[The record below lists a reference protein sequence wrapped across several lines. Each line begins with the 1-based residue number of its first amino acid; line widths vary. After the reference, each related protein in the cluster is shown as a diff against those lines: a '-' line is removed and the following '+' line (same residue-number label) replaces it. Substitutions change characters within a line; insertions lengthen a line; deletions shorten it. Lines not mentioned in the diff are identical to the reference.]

1 MRALFTL
8 TVFLSSFLLFLVQ
21 PLVGKMVLPTFG
33 GAPPVWTASLV
44 FFQTTLLLGYAY
56 AHVSAARLSLGR
68 QVAVHVSLLLV
79 ALGAL
84 PFGAGNAGFTRIQ
97 ALAAAEAAPPALLVM
112 GALAA
117 LVGLPFFAI
126 SGSTPLLQR
135 WYITGQDP
143 ATARPYVLYS
153 VSNLASL
160 CALLAYPF
168 LLEPRLRL
176 ADQSWIWAGG
186 YAALCALVIGC
197 GVFVFRS
204 HRRSRGSS
212 PRETFAEVAAAPD
225 LAAAPIVI
233 DPPDG
238 RRVLRWLALAAVP
251 SSLLLGVTSYLTTN
265 VAPIP
270 LLWVVPL
277 ALYLLS
283 FVLAFSPRRLVPT
296 PLLSRLLPLLL
307 VPVALLLVLEQP
319 QPEFAALHLA
329 VFFLAAWMCHAYLYD
344 QRPEPA
350 RLTAFYLWVTTGG
363 VIGGVLAGLIAP
375 LVFSTLLEYPLAL
388 AAAGALMVPRH
399 PEMRAGHSDLLYG
412 TAIGVVTFALI
423 VLARDVLGL
432 DAGPVRTAATVGI
445 PVLLCFLASDRPAR
459 FALSLGAL
467 FLVSA
472 WAEPQLA
479 GKLALTERSFF
490 AVHRVMLTDHGRFRR
505 LLHGTTVHGMQDT
518 QNTDRPLT
526 YYHPT
531 GPLGQV
537 FAALAARGNAPRVA
551 AVGLGVGS
559 LAAYGQPGQRV
570 TFFEI
575 DPAVRRIASDP
586 RLFTFLSNSRGEV
599 DIVLGDARLTLAHQA
614 DGAFGLIVLDAFSS
628 DSIPLHL
635 LTREAMVGY
644 VAKLAPGGLLAYH
657 ISNRYLT
664 LEPVVAAAA
673 ADLGLGAWIQ
683 ENDPTA
689 EERAQG
695 KTTSTWMIVARDR
708 RDVAALIAPPSRW
721 RSSRPPAGSR
731 AWTDDFSNVLGAFRL
746 NR

>member
-84 PFGAGNAGFTRIQ
+84 PFGAGHASFTRIQ

-112 GALAA
+112 GALAT
-117 LVGLPFFAI
+117 LVGLPFYAI

-135 WYITGQDP
+135 WYITDQDP

-153 VSNLASL
+153 VSNLGSL

-176 ADQSWIWAGG
+176 ADQSWIWACG

-204 HRRSRGSS
+204 RRSRGPSQ
-212 PRETFAEVAAAPD
+212 RETSVEVAAAPM
-225 LAAAPIVI
+225 AI

-251 SSLLLGVTSYLTTN
+251 SSLLLGVTSYLTSN

-277 ALYLLS
+277 ALYLLT
-283 FVLAFSPRRLVPT
+283 FVLAFSPRRLVPA
-296 PLLSRLLPLLL
+296 PLLARLLPLLL

-319 QPEFAALHLA
+319 QPEFAALHLS
-329 VFFLAAWMCHAYLYD
+329 VFFLAAWMCHARLYD

-375 LVFSTLLEYPLAL
+375 LVFNTLLEYPLAL

-399 PEMRAGHSDLLYG
+399 PETRAG
-412 TAIGVVTFALI
+412 
-423 VLARDVLGL
+423 
-432 DAGPVRTAATVGI
+432 
-445 PVLLCFLASDRPAR
+445 
-459 FALSLGAL
+459 
-467 FLVSA
+467 
-472 WAEPQLA
+472 
-479 GKLALTERSFF
+479 
-490 AVHRVMLTDHGRFRR
+490 
-505 LLHGTTVHGMQDT
+505 
-518 QNTDRPLT
+518 
-526 YYHPT
+526 
-531 GPLGQV
+531 
-537 FAALAARGNAPRVA
+537 
-551 AVGLGVGS
+551 
-559 LAAYGQPGQRV
+559 
-570 TFFEI
+570 
-575 DPAVRRIASDP
+575 
-586 RLFTFLSNSRGEV
+586 
-599 DIVLGDARLTLAHQA
+599 
-614 DGAFGLIVLDAFSS
+614 
-628 DSIPLHL
+628 
-635 LTREAMVGY
+635 
-644 VAKLAPGGLLAYH
+644 
-657 ISNRYLT
+657 
-664 LEPVVAAAA
+664 
-673 ADLGLGAWIQ
+673 
-683 ENDPTA
+683 
-689 EERAQG
+689 
-695 KTTSTWMIVARDR
+695 
-708 RDVAALIAPPSRW
+708 RW
-721 RSSRPPAGSR
+721 
-731 AWTDDFSNVLGAFRL
+731 
-746 NR
+746 

>member
-33 GAPPVWTASLV
+33 GAPPVWTASLD

-56 AHVSAARLSLGR
+56 AHVSAAHLSLGR
-68 QVAVHVSLLLV
+68 QVALHVSLLLV
-79 ALGAL
+79 ARGTL
-84 PFGAGNAGFTRIQ
+84 PLSAGSAGFARVQ
-97 ALAAAEAAPPALLVM
+97 VLAAAEAAPPALLVM
-112 GALAA
+112 GALAI

-135 WYITGQDP
+135 WYITGQDA

-168 LLEPRLRL
+168 LLEPRFRL
-176 ADQSWIWAGG
+176 TDQSWSWACG
-186 YAALCALVIGC
+186 YAALCLLVLAC
-197 GVFVFRS
+197 GILLIRK
-204 HRRSRGSS
+204 HRPS
-212 PRETFAEVAAAPD
+212 PEETGPESPPAPVAK
-225 LAAAPIVI
+225 

-238 RRVLRWLALAAVP
+238 RRPLRWIALAAVP
-251 SSLLLGVTSYLTTN
+251 SSLLLGVTSYLTSN

-296 PLLSRLLPLLL
+296 PLLARLLPLLL
-307 VPVALLLVLEQP
+307 VPVALLLILEQP
-319 QPEFAALHLA
+319 QPEFAVLQLA
-329 VFFLAAWMCHAYLYD
+329 AFFLAAWMCHARLYD

-363 VIGGVLAGLIAP
+363 VIGSVLTGLI
-375 LVFSTLLEYPLAL
+375 
-388 AAAGALMVPRH
+388 
-399 PEMRAGHSDLLYG
+399 
-412 TAIGVVTFALI
+412 
-423 VLARDVLGL
+423 
-432 DAGPVRTAATVGI
+432 GPMRTAVTVGL
-445 PVLLCFLASDRPAR
+445 PVLLCFLASDRPER
-459 FALSLGAL
+459 FALSLCAL

-479 GKLALTERSFF
+479 GKVALTERSFF
-490 AVHRVMLTDHGRFRR
+490 AVHRVLLTDHGRFRR

-518 QNTDRPLT
+518 QNPDRPLT

-531 GPLGQV
+531 GPVGQV
-537 FAALAARGNAPRVA
+537 FAALAARGQAPRVA

-559 LAAYGQPGQRV
+559 IAASGQPGQRV

-575 DPAVRRIASDP
+575 DPAVRHIARDA
-586 RLFTFLSNSRGEV
+586 RLFTFLSKSRGDV
-599 DIVLGDARLTLAHQA
+599 DIVLGDARLTLARQP

-628 DSIPLHL
+628 DAIPMHL
-635 LTREAMVGY
+635 LTREAMAGY
-644 VAKLAPGGLLAYH
+644 VAKLGPGGILAYH
-657 ISNRYLT
+657 ISNRYLA
-664 LEPVVAAAA
+664 LEPVVAGAAS
-673 ADLGLGAWIQ
+673 DLGLESWIQ
-683 ENDPTA
+683 ENEPSA
-689 EERAQG
+689 EERVQG
-695 KTTSTWMIVARDR
+695 KATSTWMIVARDAE
-708 RDVAALIAPPSRW
+708 DVAELVTPPSRW
-721 RSSRPPAGSR
+721 RSSKAVPGAR

-746 NR
+746 

>member
-1 MRALFTL
+1 MRALVTL

-21 PLVGKMVLPTFG
+21 PLVGKMVLPAFG

-44 FFQTTLLLGYAY
+44 FFQATLLLGYAY
-56 AHVSAARLSLGR
+56 AHVSAAHLSRGR
-68 QVAVHVSLLLV
+68 QVALHVSLLLV
-79 ALGAL
+79 ALGTL
-84 PFGAGNAGFTRIQ
+84 PISAGNAGFARVQ

-112 GALAA
+112 GALAI

-135 WYITGQDP
+135 WYITGQDA

-168 LLEPRLRL
+168 LLEPRFRL
-176 ADQSWIWAGG
+176 ADQSWSWACG
-186 YAALCALVIGC
+186 YAALCALVLAC
-197 GVFVFRS
+197 GISLIRK
-204 HRRSRGSS
+204 HRPS
-212 PRETFAEVAAAPD
+212 PEETGPESPPPVAK
-225 LAAAPIVI
+225 

-238 RRVLRWLALAAVP
+238 RRPLRWIALAAVP
-251 SSLLLGVTSYLTTN
+251 SSLLLGVTSYLTSN

-296 PLLSRLLPLLL
+296 PWLARLLPLLL

-319 QPEFAALHLA
+319 QPEFAVLHLA
-329 VFFLAAWMCHAYLYD
+329 AFFLAAWMCHARLYD

-363 VIGGVLAGLIAP
+363 VIGSVLTGLIAP
-375 LVFSTLLEYPLAL
+375 MVFDTLLEYPLAL
-388 AAAGALMVPRH
+388 AAAAALMTPRRSGTQAR
-399 PEMRAGHSDLLYG
+399 RADLLYG
-412 TAIGVVTFALI
+412 IAIGLVTLVLLALT
-423 VLARDVLGL
+423 RDVLGPG
-432 DAGPVRTAATVGI
+432 AGPIRTAVTMGI

-459 FALSLGAL
+459 FALSLCAL

-479 GKLALTERSFF
+479 GKVALTERSFF
-490 AVHRVMLTDHGRFRR
+490 AVHRVLLTDHGRFRR

-518 QNTDRPLT
+518 QNPDRPLT

-531 GPLGQV
+531 GPVGQV
-537 FAALAARGNAPRVA
+537 FAALAARGQAPRVA

-559 LAAYGQPGQRV
+559 IAAYGQPGQRV

-575 DPAVRRIASDP
+575 DPAVRHIARDA
-586 RLFTFLSNSRGEV
+586 RLFTFLSKSRGDV
-599 DIVLGDARLTLAHQA
+599 DIVLGDARLTLARQP

-628 DSIPLHL
+628 DAIPTHL
-635 LTREAMVGY
+635 LTREAMAGY
-644 VAKLAPGGLLAYH
+644 VAKLAPGGILVYH
-657 ISNRYLT
+657 ISNRYLA
-664 LEPVVAAAA
+664 LEPVVAGAAS
-673 ADLGLGAWIQ
+673 DLGLESWIQ
-683 ENDPTA
+683 ENDPSA

-695 KTTSTWMIVARDR
+695 KTTSTWMIVAREAK
-708 RDVAALIAPPSRW
+708 DVAELVTPPSRW
-721 RSSRPPAGSR
+721 RSSEAVSGTR
-731 AWTDDFSNVLGAFRL
+731 AWTDDFSNVLGAFRFE
-746 NR
+746 R

>member
-56 AHVSAARLSLGR
+56 AHVSAAHLSLGR

-79 ALGAL
+79 ALGTL
-84 PFGAGNAGFTRIQ
+84 PISAGSAGFARVQ
-97 ALAAAEAAPPALLVM
+97 VLAAAEAAPPALLVM
-112 GALAA
+112 GALAI

-135 WYITGQDP
+135 WYITGQDA

-168 LLEPRLRL
+168 LLEPRFRL
-176 ADQSWIWAGG
+176 ADQSWSWACG
-186 YAALCALVIGC
+186 YAALCLLVLAC
-197 GVFVFRS
+197 GILLIRK
-204 HRRSRGSS
+204 HRPS
-212 PRETFAEVAAAPD
+212 PEETGPESPPAPVAK
-225 LAAAPIVI
+225 

-238 RRVLRWLALAAVP
+238 RRPLRWIALAAVP
-251 SSLLLGVTSYLTTN
+251 SSLLLGVTSYLTSN

-296 PLLSRLLPLLL
+296 PLLARLLPLLL
-307 VPVALLLVLEQP
+307 VPVALLLILEQP
-319 QPEFAALHLA
+319 QPEFAVLHLA
-329 VFFLAAWMCHAYLYD
+329 AFFLAAWMCHARLYD

-363 VIGGVLAGLIAP
+363 VIGSVLTGLIAP
-375 LVFSTLLEYPLAL
+375 MVFDTLLEYPLAL
-388 AAAGALMVPRH
+388 AAAAALMTPRRSGT
-399 PEMRAGHSDLLYG
+399 PARRADLLYG
-412 TAIGVVTFALI
+412 IAIGLVTLVLIALT
-423 VLARDVLGL
+423 RDVLGL
-432 DAGPVRTAATVGI
+432 GAGPMRTAVTVGI

-459 FALSLGAL
+459 FALSLCAL

-479 GKLALTERSFF
+479 GKVALTERSFF
-490 AVHRVMLTDHGRFRR
+490 AVHRVLLTDHGRFRR

-518 QNTDRPLT
+518 QNPDRPLT

-531 GPLGQV
+531 GPVGQV
-537 FAALAARGNAPRVA
+537 FAALAARGQAPRVA

-559 LAAYGQPGQRV
+559 IAAYGQPGQRV

-575 DPAVRRIASDP
+575 DPAVRHIARDA
-586 RLFTFLSNSRGEV
+586 RLFTFLSKSRGDV
-599 DIVLGDARLTLAHQA
+599 DIVLGDARLTLARQP

-628 DSIPLHL
+628 DAIPMHL
-635 LTREAMVGY
+635 LTREAMAGY
-644 VAKLAPGGLLAYH
+644 VAKLAPGGILAYH
-657 ISNRYLT
+657 ISNRYLA
-664 LEPVVAAAA
+664 LEPVVAGATS
-673 ADLGLGAWIQ
+673 DLGLESWIQ
-683 ENDPTA
+683 ENEPSA

-695 KTTSTWMIVARDR
+695 KATSTWMIVARSAK
-708 RDVAALIAPPSRW
+708 DVAELVTPPSRW
-721 RSSRPPAGSR
+721 RSSKAVPGAR
-731 AWTDDFSNVLGAFRL
+731 AWTDDFSNVLGAFRWE
-746 NR
+746 R

>member
-68 QVAVHVSLLLV
+68 QVALHVSLLLV

-84 PFGAGNAGFTRIQ
+84 PFGADNAGFTRIQ
-97 ALAAAEAAPPALLVM
+97 ALAAAEAAPSALLVM
-112 GALAA
+112 AALAA

-176 ADQSWIWAGG
+176 ADQSRSWACG
-186 YAALCALVIGC
+186 YAALCALMIGC

-204 HRRSRGSS
+204 HRRSRRQS
-212 PRETFAEVAAAPD
+212 PQEASADGAAAPV
-225 LAAAPIVI
+225 AI

-238 RRVLRWLALAAVP
+238 RRVLRWIALAAVP
-251 SSLLLGVTSYLTTN
+251 SSLLLGVTGYLTSN

-329 VFFLAAWMCHAYLYD
+329 LFFLAAWMCHAYLYD

-363 VIGGVLAGLIAP
+363 VIGGVVAGLIAP
-375 LVFSTLLEYPLAL
+375 AVFNTLLEYPLAL

-399 PEMRAGHSDLLYG
+399 PETRAGRSDLLYG
-412 TAIGVVTFALI
+412 VAIAVVTFALI
-423 VLARDVLGL
+423 ALARDVLGV

-472 WAEPQLA
+472 WTEPQLA

-505 LLHGTTVHGMQDT
+505 LLHGTTVHGMQDAH
-518 QNTDRPLT
+518 NPDRPLT

-537 FAALAARGNAPRVA
+537 FAALAARGSAPRVA

-575 DPAVRRIASDP
+575 DPAVRRIANDP

-599 DIVLGDARLTLAHQA
+599 DIVLGDARLTLARQP

-635 LTREAMVGY
+635 LTREAMAGY
-644 VAKLAPGGLLAYH
+644 VAKLAPGGILAYH

-673 ADLGLGAWIQ
+673 ADLGLEAWIQ

-695 KTTSTWMIVARDR
+695 KATSTWMIVARDS
-708 RDVAALIAPPSRW
+708 RDVATLIAPPARW
-721 RSSRPPAGSR
+721 RSSRPLAGSR
-731 AWTDDFSNVLGAFRL
+731 AWTDDFSNVIGAFRFE
-746 NR
+746 R

>member
-112 GALAA
+112 GALSA
-117 LVGLPFFAI
+117 LVGLPFLAI

-176 ADQSWIWAGG
+176 AEQSWIWAGG

-238 RRVLRWLALAAVP
+238 RRVLRWIALAAVP
-251 SSLLLGVTSYLTTN
+251 SSLLLG
-265 VAPIP
+265 
-270 LLWVVPL
+270 VVPL

-329 VFFLAAWMCHAYLYD
+329 VFFLAAWMCHARLYD

-363 VIGGVLAGLIAP
+363 VIGSVLTGLIAP
-375 LVFSTLLEYPLAL
+375 MVFNTLLEYPLAL
-388 AAAGALMVPRH
+388 AAAAALMTPRRSGT
-399 PEMRAGHSDLLYG
+399 PARRADLLYG
-412 TAIGVVTFALI
+412 MAIGVVTLALI
-423 VLARDVLGL
+423 ALTRDVMGL
-432 DAGPVRTAATVGI
+432 DAGPIRTAVTVGI
-445 PVLLCFLASDRPAR
+445 PVLLCFLASGRPAR
-459 FALSLGAL
+459 FALSLCAL

-721 RSSRPPAGSR
+721 RSSRPLAGSL
-731 AWTDDFSNVLGAFRL
+731 AWTDDFSNVIGAFRL